1 MHTLRDLIMLT
12 LVDIKKN
19 YIMKNQDPVR
29 ALRGVSVAFRRN
41 EFVAVLGPSG
51 CGKTTLLNIIGG
63 LDRYSEGDLIIKEKS
78 TKNYSDNDWDTY
90 RNHSIGFVFQSY
102 NLIGHQTI
110 SKNVELALTIA
121 GVDKKERKERAYKAL
136 EKVGLKGMERK
147 RPNQLS
153 GGQMQRVAIAR
164 ALVNNPEILLADEP
178 TGALDSETS
187 VQIMDLL
194 KEVAKNRLVIMVT
207 HNPDLAEKYAT
218 RIVNMFDG
226 VITGDSHPF
235 DGKDAPINLA
245 YRCPKC
251 GQVIKERV
259 PRCPNCGVLA
269 AYPDEKVNKGK
280 KKKSSMSFLTAT
292 SLSIANLFSK
302 SKRTI
307 LVAVAGSI
315 GIFGVS
321 TVLAASTG
329 VRRYIDN
336 MQDDMLSS
344 YPLTIAEEA
353 VDYTSLMTGL
363 YADPDSKILEFD
375 TSSYVGLNS
384 MIDYLMDKYTDLTS
398 VKTNVIN
405 DDLVQFVKEIP
416 QDYLSA
422 TSFSYGIDPTN
433 NIFTEWEATVGQDS
447 DGKPIREKVN
457 ISLNGL
463 TQRYIAEL
471 TTVEGFSQY
480 ATYVDLFT
488 DFMKLLPD
496 GLNDDGV
503 LDEKD
508 YSYIRSQYDLL
519 GNSEFPK
526 NENEIM
532 LVVESDTTLTDL
544 AFAQLGYYHEEDVMN
559 IAKKAIKKYDAN
571 RDKEVETDAVLDEKY
586 PYPTKFSYDELLQKK
601 FIYYPHDT
609 IYKYDNVADSAYN
622 EYNLVLKTAAN
633 DEFYVLNYNDNS
645 TSALFK
651 GILFTGTH
659 LNLNTNLVESVY
671 MIKMKEGFDPT
682 NIADEEFANLIAD
695 PNDPANVDPT
705 KGTYVCFSSANA
717 RALIS
722 DPSSMDLNSLY
733 IVTIEDGNP
742 ANAQTM
748 PFINAYLPPGMQTP
762 PTVFNCTKDVT
773 SQTAVAAYQY
783 PAAAEASWENGVE
796 MRISGILRPK
806 KGVSFGCLN
815 RGVYYTKEFQD
826 KYMADSL
833 NSQIIK
839 GNNGFAKFVES
850 GGLKTTLFDA
860 YVTYT
865 YPSWEDPDHPDY
877 HATGYKSCL
886 NGDLSSSFSSL
897 FSSITGV
904 DYENENNTHFRSLCG
919 LKINA
924 QANEETSE
932 ITYSYDKLP
941 ETMSIYPIDFA
952 RKDKV
957 NSYLDE
963 WNKDVDITLYDGTTE
978 EKVLKLSDRDELTYT
993 DTISLIISV
1002 IDTMITIITTALV
1015 IFTSLSLVVSSFMIA
1030 VITYISVMERVKE
1043 IGVIR
1048 SLGGRK
1054 RDVSRLFIAENLVT
1068 GVLSG
1073 FIGLGITEIVCLI
1086 INLIIAYLGNGTI
1099 PAIAVLTL
1107 PIAGIMLALSV
1118 LLSVLAGLIP
1128 SMHASRQDPVI
1139 ALRTE

>member
-1 MHTLRDLIMLT
+1 MLK

-19 YIMKNQDPVR
+19 YVLKDQEPVR
-29 ALRGVSVAFRRN
+29 ALRGVSLNFRRN
-41 EFVAVLGPSG
+41 EFVAILGPSG
-51 CGKTTLLNIIGG
+51 CGKTTLLNIVGG
-63 LDRYSEGDLIIKEKS
+63 LDRYTSGDLVIKDKS
-78 TKNYSDNDWDTY
+78 TKNYKDRDWDTY
-90 RNHSIGFVFQSY
+90 RNHSIGFVFQAY
-102 NLIGHQTI
+102 NLIGHQ
-110 SKNVELALTIA
+110 SVLKNVELALTIG
-121 GVDKKERKERAYKAL
+121 GVARKERKERAMKAL
-136 EKVGLKGMERK
+136 ERVGLKGMERK
-147 RPNQLS
+147 KPNQLS

-194 KEVAKNRLVIMVT
+194 KEVAKDQLVIMVT

-226 VITGDSHPF
+226 VITGDTNPF
-235 DGKDAPINLA
+235 DGVEKEKVKVF
-245 YRCPKC
+245 RCPKC
-251 GQVIKERV
+251 GEIVREKV
-259 PRCPNCGVLA
+259 ARCPKCGAVA
-269 AYPDEKVNKGK
+269 AYPAEK
-280 KKKSSMSFLTAT
+280 KKEEQPVKKDKSSMSFFTAT
-292 SLSIANLFSK
+292 ALSIANLFSK

-329 VRRYIDN
+329 VRNYIDK

-344 YPLTIAEEA
+344 YPLTIAEES

-363 YADPDSKILEFD
+363 YADSDSKIADFD
-375 TSSYVGLNS
+375 ITTRVGLNS

-416 QDYLSA
+416 EEYLSA

-433 NIFTEWEATVGQDS
+433 NIFAEWDATVAQDS
-447 DGKPIREKVN
+447 NGNPVREKVN

-471 TTVEGFSQY
+471 TTVEGFGQY

-496 GLNDDGV
+496 GLNGDGV
-503 LDEKD
+503 FDEKD
-508 YSYIRSQYDLL
+508 YAYIRSQYDLL
-519 GNSEFPK
+519 GNSRFPE

-544 AFAQLGYYHEEDVMN
+544 VFAQLGYYHEEDLMN
-559 IAKKAIKKYDAN
+559 IAQKAIRKYASD
-571 RDKEVETDAVLDEKY
+571 RTEEETDEYLDNKF
-586 PYPTKFSYDELLQKK
+586 PYPKSYTYDELLSKK

-609 IYKYDNVADSAYN
+609 IYEYADIADSSYN
-622 EYNLVLKTAAN
+622 EYNLVLRTGAN
-633 DEFYVLNYNDNS
+633 DEFYVLNYSDNS
-645 TSALFK
+645 SSALLK

-671 MIKMKEGFDPT
+671 MIRMKDGFDIFSMSGADLADM
-682 NIADEEFANLIAD
+682 IADPDPAATPDPASGTYLCISAKDARTLIAD
-695 PNDPANVDPT
+695 P
-705 KGTYVCFSSANA
+705 SA
-717 RALIS
+717 LDLSVIS
-722 DPSSMDLNSLY
+722 Q
-733 IVTIEDGNP
+733 VTINTGDDTT
-742 ANAQTM
+742 AQVIRNIQMTILP
-748 PFINAYLPPGMQTP
+748 PFITYD
-762 PTVFNCTKDVT
+762 TVDFGCKKEKIE
-773 SQTAVAAYQY
+773 QTAISAYQY
-783 PAAAEASWENGVE
+783 PAVADPTWSDGVE
-796 MRISGILRPK
+796 IKIAGILRPK
-806 KGVSFGCLN
+806 KGVSFGCLS

-826 KYMADSL
+826 KYMADSM

-839 GNNGFAKFVES
+839 GTNGFASHIEK
-850 GGLKTTLFDA
+850 GGLNASLFNA
-860 YVTYT
+860 YVTYE
-865 YPSWEDPDHPDY
+865 YPNWEDRDHPDY

-886 NGDLSSSFSSL
+886 NGDLSSSFSTL

-904 DYENENNTHFRSLCG
+904 DYESENETHFRSLCG
-919 LKINA
+919 LKINTHV
-924 QANEETSE
+924 NEETNE
-932 ITYSYDKLP
+932 TTYTYDQLP
-941 ETMSIYPIDFA
+941 ESMEIYPIDFA
-952 RKDKV
+952 RKNKV
-957 NSYLDE
+957 NDYLDQ
-963 WNKDVDITLYDGTTE
+963 WNKNVEITLYDGSAQQKTLTLNE
-978 EKVLKLSDRDELTYT
+978 RDELTYT
-993 DTISLIISV
+993 DTISLIINV

-1068 GVLSG
+1068 GVMSG
-1073 FIGLGITEIVCLI
+1073 FIGLGITEIVCII
-1086 INLIIAYLGNGTI
+1086 INLVVGHIAGI

-1118 LLSVLAGLIP
+1118 FLSVVAGLIP

-1139 ALRTE
+1139 ALRSE